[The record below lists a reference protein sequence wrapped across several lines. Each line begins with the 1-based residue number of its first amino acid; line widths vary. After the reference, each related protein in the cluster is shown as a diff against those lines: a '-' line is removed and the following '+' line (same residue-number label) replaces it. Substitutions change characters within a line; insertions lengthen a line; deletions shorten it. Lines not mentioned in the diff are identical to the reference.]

1 MSLRRAFSVTKRVF
15 HGLRHDRRTMAL
27 ITIAP
32 LLAMSV
38 FGVAFSGDVTDVNVV
53 VVNLDG
59 GAVSQAI
66 IGNLDE
72 KTLSIR
78 SMDSEEDAV
87 REVEEGKVWA
97 AVIFPEG
104 FSAGVM
110 AKRQDPSSGGDTV
123 ITVRADKS
131 NVNVATAVF
140 RAVSDAIST
149 TMSQAG
155 VELPISVDDAPVYGK
170 GAEFIDF
177 FVPGIM
183 AFAVFLLTTLL
194 TLLSFVGERTN
205 GTLARLRAS
214 PIRESEIVVGYA
226 MAFGLVGMFQASLL
240 LIVATLGFKV
250 AIAGNPFLA
259 YVIVALLAVVS
270 VCLGILLSSAA
281 KREAQAVQFIPVIVL
296 PTFLL
301 AGIFWPVEAIPSVLR
316 PLSLLIPPTYA
327 VEAMRSVILRGW
339 GLGHIWPQLIILVA
353 FAAVFL
359 VASVRSLHREE
370 A

>member
-53 VVNLDG
+53 VVNLDDG
-59 GAVSQAI
+59 VVSKAI

-72 KTLSIR
+72 KTLSVR

-87 REVEEGKVWA
+87 QEVEEGKVWA
-97 AVIFPEG
+97 AIIFPEG
-104 FSAGVM
+104 FSAGVT
-110 AKRQDPSSGGDTV
+110 AKRQDLSAAGDTV

-131 NVNVATAVF
+131 NVNVATVVF
-140 RAVSDAIST
+140 QAVSDAIST
-149 TMSQAG
+149 TMAQTG

-170 GAEFIDF
+170 NAEFIDF

-214 PIRESEIVVGYA
+214 PIRESEIVVGYT

-339 GLGHIWPQLIILVA
+339 GLGHIWPQLLILVA

-359 VASVRSLHREE
+359 AASVRSLHREE